1 VEDVKSLAE
10 ELFQTF
16 GLEYSGWSSQ
26 SVVPGPDFQVELER
40 WQTVVEQ
47 QEQQEQLD
55 FDTVA
60 PTAVQA
66 STGPHACNRPAINH

>member
-1 VEDVKSLAE
+1 VEDVKSIAE

-26 SVVPGPDFQVELER
+26 SVVPGTDFQVELER

-47 QEQQEQLD
+47 QKQLD
-55 FDTVA
+55 FDSVA

-66 STGPHACNRPAINH
+66 PTGPRACNRPAMNH